1 MSNRR
6 FKMERHLFGRNH
18 HQRRTNRNK
27 PPIRAFRQNFGND
40 SGYLKIDLHTFALH
54 TAKNR
59 IKEELRD
66 AKANQRRGVKF
77 IHGFHGGTAI
87 RDWMRSISLQ
97 QFMESANISGKVWYT
112 EEGATCVYLA

>member
-18 HQRRTNRNK
+18 HQRRTNRNR
-27 PPIRAFRQNFGND
+27 PPVRAFRQNFGND

-77 IHGFHGGTAI
+77 IHGLLNLDLRLILDLKNSSWKMPNAQPALI
-87 RDWMRSISLQ
+87 P
-97 QFMESANISGKVWYT
+97 
-112 EEGATCVYLA
+112 